1 MVHDASV
8 APDVDNVSNEYRI
21 RLATTAD
28 ARAIAMMSRDLIEHG
43 LRWRWDAAR
52 VDQCVRDRACNVAVA
67 CVQARQ
73 CAFGIM
79 KYRENEAHL
88 NLLAV
93 SPAYQGRGIG
103 TALVAWLED
112 CALTAGIGVAYV
124 EARSANT
131 AARAFYRKLGYKEFA
146 LASGYYE
153 RTEDA
158 VRLAKDL
165 WQERGDAAG

>member
-1 MVHDASV
+1 
-8 APDVDNVSNEYRI
+8 VSNEYRI
-21 RLATTAD
+21 RLATA
-28 ARAIAMMSRDLIEHG
+28 AEAPAIAAMSRDLIERG
-43 LRWRWDAAR
+43 LEWRWDAAR
-52 VDQCVRDRACNVAVA
+52 VRHCLRDRACNVAVA
-67 CVQARQ
+67 SLQERVCG
-73 CAFGIM
+73 FGIM

-93 SPAYQGRGIG
+93 DPACQGRGIG
-103 TALVAWLED
+103 TAIVAWLED

-131 AARAFYRKLGYKEFA
+131 VARAFYRRLGYKEFA
-146 LASGYYE
+146 LAAGYYQ

-165 WQERGDAAG
+165 WQERGASPDAL